1 MNRLCTGSL
10 ISFATVFLAACAT
23 SGTKFN
29 FADIEALTPGVSTDA
44 EAIARVGKPN
54 ATRINADGSKVLVW
68 VWVQASPVGA
78 SNRSAGALFD
88 KSGKF
93 VRITSKMETN

>member
-1 MNRLCTGSL
+1 VNRRHTAFFLSVTT
-10 ISFATVFLAACAT
+10 IFLAACVS

-29 FADIEALTPGVSTDA
+29 FADIETLTPGVTTDS
-44 EAIARVGKPN
+44 EAIAKVGKPN
-54 ATRINADGSKVLVW
+54 LTQMRADGSKLLVW
-68 VWVQASPVGA
+68 TWVQATPVGA

-88 KSGKF
+88 RNGKF